1 MSSIVI
7 FLKTNEGVELEGS
20 DEIEDIT
27 RINKTRTR
35 AALQTQGW
43 DAKVKRG
50 IKSGGAA
57 YIEGWHFCCVL
68 A

>member
-1 MSSIVI
+1 MSSIVT
-7 FLKTNEGVELEGS
+7 FLKTKEGDELDGS
-20 DEIEDIT
+20 GEIEDIT
-27 RINKTRTR
+27 RIKRTRTR
-35 AALQTQGW
+35 AAPQTQGW